1 MKRSIISAFAAA
13 MAMTAVLA
21 TVGIAATTK
30 KAQSPS
36 KGKTNS
42 AQSQAVTGP
51 PQTMAEALAKRDAQ
65 KTARQAALATELGVS
80 ASQVSDA
87 FAAVKSDKLDAA
99 VAANKLT
106 AAQRTAII
114 ACEPAPLTC
123 DRSNLP
129 AKGRGGPGQRGP
141 RGDGGPAAMATAL
154 AVKLNLP
161 EATVTAALK
170 KVMPQRVE
178 GHGQRG
184 SGGQYGPRGQH
195 GPGGPAGAVGGPG
208 AMGMN

>member
-1 MKRSIISAFAAA
+1 MKRSLLTAFVAA

-21 TVGIAATTK
+21 TVGFGATK
-30 KAQSPS
+30 KSNKTS

-42 AQSQAVTGP
+42 SQTQAVTGP
-51 PQTMAEALAKRDAQ
+51 PPTMSEMLAKHTAE

-80 ASQVSDA
+80 NRQLVDA
-87 FAAVKSDKLDAA
+87 MADVKSDKLDAD

-114 ACEPAPLTC
+114 ACEGAELTC

-129 AKGRGGPGQRGP
+129 AGGRGGPGHRGP
-141 RGDGGPAAMATAL
+141 RGEGGPAAMASAL
-154 AVKLNLP
+154 AAKLNLP
-161 EATVTAALK
+161 VATVTAALK
-170 KVMPQRVE
+170 KVMPKRGE
-178 GHGQRG
+178 GHG
-184 SGGQYGPRGQH
+184 PRGEH
-195 GPGGPAGAVGGPG
+195 GPAGDADGPD